1 MAYTLP
7 EAAKLSND
15 VLQAG
20 VLEMFVKDDPILERL
35 PFTTIVGNAL
45 TYNIE
50 LTEPTAKFY
59 HPNETW
65 TEDTGTVEQAIANI
79 KILGGDS
86 DVDNFILATRSNI
99 NDIKAEALK
108 AKVKAVRK
116 KFMDTFWY
124 GYDASGIG
132 VGGRTGRDFSG
143 MHALVS
149 SVGTNTARVP
159 AAGQY
164 LSYNSIGM
172 GTGVANSAPLS
183 MTKLEETIDKIKGFK
198 PDLMAMSK
206 LERRSINVYLRG
218 AGGITYEDFANKR
231 VQTVFGLPVGVSD
244 YIRDDEGTAKW
255 YSAWASNDYGFDFSA
270 ASDILDAT
278 SIFILTF
285 DPKGCCGVQ
294 NGSMT
299 TVPLGDL
306 ETKDA
311 SRYRIKW
318 YVSLML
324 QNILS
329 CSKISGISN
338 HNIPVA

>member
-1 MAYTLP
+1 MAYTIS

-20 VLEMFVKDDPILERL
+20 VLEMFVSDDPILERL

-50 LTEPTAKFY
+50 ATEPDANFY
-59 HPNETW
+59 LPNETW
-65 TEDTGTVEQAIANI
+65 TETTGTVGQAIANL

-86 DVDNFILATRSNI
+86 DVDNFIMATRSNI

-116 KFMDTFWY
+116 QFMTSFWY
-124 GYDASGIG
+124 GYDGAIA
-132 VGGRTGRDFSG
+132 VGGLSGREFNG

-149 SVGTNTARVP
+149 SVGTNTAAAA
-159 AAGQY
+159 AAGLH
-164 LSYNSIGM
+164 LSYNTIGV
-172 GTGVANSAPLS
+172 GTATTTTVALS
-183 MTKLEETIDKIKGFK
+183 MTVLEEAIDKIKGFK
-198 PDLMAMSK
+198 PDLMVMTK
-206 LERRSINVYLRG
+206 HMKRLINVYLRG

-231 VQTVFGLPVGVSD
+231 VQTVFGVPVGVSD
-244 YIRDDEGTAKW
+244 YIREDEDCTKH
-255 YSAWASNDYGFDFSA
+255 YSSWASHEYGFDYTTSA
-270 ASDILDAT
+270 TIDDGT

-311 SRYRIKW
+311 SRFRIKW

-329 CSKISGISN
+329 CSKVTGIDADGA
-338 HNIPVA
+338 VGA

>member
-1 MAYTLP
+1 MAYTIS
-7 EAAKLSND
+7 EAALLSND

-50 LTEPTAKFY
+50 LTEPDANFY
-59 HPNETW
+59 LPNETW
-65 TEDTGTVEQAIANI
+65 TETTGTVEQAIANL

-116 KFMDTFWY
+116 QFMTSFWY
-124 GYDASGIG
+124 GYDGAIVVGGLSGREFNGVHALISDTGTNTDVVPIATTRLSYNTIG
-132 VGGRTGRDFSG
+132 VGT
-143 MHALVS
+143 
-149 SVGTNTARVP
+149 
-159 AAGQY
+159 
-164 LSYNSIGM
+164 
-172 GTGVANSAPLS
+172 GTGTTVALS
-183 MTKLEETIDKIKGFK
+183 MAVLERGLDKIVGFK
-198 PDLMAMSK
+198 PDLMVMTK
-206 LERRSINVYLRG
+206 QMRRLLNVWLRAT
-218 AGGITYEDFANKR
+218 AGGISYEDYANKR
-231 VQTVFGLPVGVSD
+231 IQTVFGVPVAVSD
-244 YIRDDEGTAKW
+244 YLKDNENCTKH
-255 YSAWASNDYGFDFSA
+255 YSADADKDWGFDYT
-270 ASDILDAT
+270 DATVDDGT
-278 SIFILTF
+278 SIFFLTF
-285 DPKGCCGVQ
+285 DPKGVCGVQ
-294 NGSMT
+294 QGSMT

-311 SRYRIKW
+311 SRFRIKW

-329 CSKISGISN
+329 CSKITGLKIGA
-338 HNIPVA
+338 VGA